1 MNIIIDAM
9 GGDNA
14 PAEIL
19 KGTCLAVGHSNVDIT
34 LVGDKNKLSEC
45 AKQQTLDISKF
56 RIVHTEET
64 ITMEDDPVTAVHKK
78 KNSSMMIALKLLADG
93 QGDVL
98 VSAGNTGALFSGA
111 TLIVKRENGIKRA
124 AIGTLLPGI
133 KPCLLLDAGANVTVT
148 EEYLEQFAVMG
159 SSYMQR
165 VYGIKNPKVG
175 MLNNGTEDC
184 KGTSLQIETGKR
196 LRANN
201 EINFIGNVEASAVMT
216 GVCDVVVCDGFT
228 GNVFLKATEGM
239 GKQILSS
246 LKKIYTE
253 NAISKLSYRMV
264 RSKIANIKKRF
275 DPAEHGGSP
284 ILGISKPVIK
294 AHGSSN
300 AIAFE
305 NAIIRAIQYAE
316 QL

>member
-19 KGTCLAVGHSNVDIT
+19 KGTCLAVCHTNIDIT
-34 LVGDKNKLSEC
+34 LVGDKNKISEC
-45 AKQQTLDISKF
+45 AKRQTLDISKF
-56 RIVHTEET
+56 RIVHTDEI
-64 ITMEDDPVTAVHKK
+64 ITMDDDPVTAVHKK

-148 EEYLEQFAVMG
+148 EDYLD
-159 SSYMQR
+159 
-165 VYGIKNPKVG
+165 GIENPEVG
-175 MLNNGTEDC
+175 ILNNGTEEC

-239 GKQILSS
+239 GKQVLSS
-246 LKKIYTE
+246 LKKIYTK
-253 NAISKLSYRMV
+253 NAVSKLSYLMV
-264 RSKIANIKKRF
+264 RSEIANIKKRF

-284 ILGISKPVIK
+284 ILGIAKPVIK
-294 AHGSSN
+294 AHGSSD
-300 AIAFE
+300 AVAFE